1 MTAIGENGLLKQLRP
16 DDLATL
22 HPNLKPFSMACG
34 MVLHQAM
41 RAIDHVYFPLSGM
54 ISILAVMRTGEQIE
68 TGIVGREGVIGASI
82 GSFGP
87 NAYGQATVQI
97 PGSALRIHRD
107 SFLKAFNGSE
117 SFRRSMNGFQAV
129 ILFQAQQSA
138 ACHALHS
145 VEQRFCRWLLQS
157 QDVVESDTIPLTHEF
172 LSRMLGVQ
180 RTGITL
186 RARELQKRGLIDYT
200 RANIRILDRAAVA
213 KAACECYEDI
223 HAAVNRQG
231 SRRGAWS

>member
-16 DDLATL
+16 DDLASL
-22 HPNLKPFSMACG
+22 QPNLKIVSMDCG

-41 RAIDHVYFPLSGM
+41 SAIDYVYFPLSGM

-68 TGIVGREGVIGASI
+68 TGIVGRDGVIGASI

-87 NAYGQATVQI
+87 NAYGQTTVQI
-97 PGSALRIHRD
+97 PGSALRLDRD
-107 SFLKAFNGSE
+107 SFLKAFNASE
-117 SFRRSMNGFQAV
+117 SFRLVMNGFQGV

-157 QDVVESDTIPLTHEF
+157 HDVLESDTIPLTQEF

-186 RARELQKRGLIDYT
+186 RARDLQNRGLIDYT
-200 RANIRILDRAAVA
+200 RGNIKILDRAALA
-213 KAACECYEDI
+213 KLACECYEDI
-223 HAAVNRQG
+223 HAAVHRLG

>member
-16 DDLATL
+16 DDLASL
-22 HPNLKPFSMACG
+22 QPNLKIFSMDCG

-41 RAIDHVYFPLSGM
+41 SAIDYVYFPLSGM

-68 TGIVGREGVIGASI
+68 TGIVGRDGVIGASI

-87 NAYGQATVQI
+87 NAYGQTTVQI
-97 PGSALRIHRD
+97 PGSALRLDRD
-107 SFLKAFNGSE
+107 SFLKAFNASE
-117 SFRRSMNGFQAV
+117 SFRLIMNGFQGV

-157 QDVVESDTIPLTHEF
+157 HDVLESDTIPLTQEF

-186 RARELQKRGLIDYT
+186 RARDLQNRGLIDYT
-200 RANIRILDRAAVA
+200 RGNIKILDRAALA
-213 KAACECYEDI
+213 KLACECHEDI
-223 HAAVNRQG
+223 HAAVHRLG